1 MYMDTELLESTARQM
16 MAPGKGLLVA
26 DENTAS
32 CQERFAAVGVPC
44 NDDTRREY
52 HDILLTTPGAEE
64 FLSGV
69 LLFDETFWQ
78 SAKNGV
84 VFREHLKKHQV
95 LPGITVDGGLVPL
108 PGFEG
113 ELVTEGLDGLPDYI
127 TTYQSAG
134 ARFGKWRAVISIGD
148 GKPTDECI
156 GTNTLLLAR
165 YARICQDV
173 GIVPVVEV
181 EIVFEGTHT
190 IERCK
195 EVTAHVYDLLF
206 QTMRAFKVHLPGLI
220 LRASMVLP
228 GKGSGAVTDHD
239 AVAAHTSDVLHGHV
253 PAELGGVTFLGGGQ
267 IQRDAFI
274 NLNRIVQKGPYPWG
288 VTFALGH
295 PLQDPILQAWAQN
308 RHAVHDI
315 KQLFYRQLQIA
326 SAASLGR
333 LDETVLAARSN
344 SQT

>member
-1 MYMDTELLESTARQM
+1 MDIELLESTARQLV
-16 MAPGKGLLVA
+16 APGKGLLIA
-26 DENTAS
+26 DENTAA
-32 CQERFAAVGVPC
+32 CQERFAAVGVRC

-69 LLFDETFWQ
+69 LLYDETFWQ

-95 LPGITVDGGLVPL
+95 LPGVTVDGGQVLL
-108 PGFEG
+108 PGFNG
-113 ELVTEGLDGLPDYI
+113 EQVTEGLDGLPDYI

-148 GKPTDECI
+148 GRPTDECI

-173 GIVPVVEV
+173 GIVPIVEV
-181 EIVFEGTHT
+181 EILSDGTHT

-206 QTMRAFKVHLPGLI
+206 QTMRAFKVHLPGAV
-220 LRASMVLP
+220 LRTSMVLP
-228 GKGSGAVTDHD
+228 GKGSGTLISHD
-239 AVAAHTSDVLHGHV
+239 AIAIHTADVLHGHV
-253 PAELGGVTFLGGGQ
+253 PAELGGVLFLGGGQ
-267 IQRDAFI
+267 AQRDALI
-274 NLNRIVQKGPYPWG
+274 NLNRTVQKGPYPWG
-288 VTFALGH
+288 VTFAYAH
-295 PLQDPILQAWAQN
+295 PLQDSVLQAWAAN
-308 RHAVHDI
+308 RHAVHDA
-315 KQLFYRQLQIA
+315 KQLFYRQLQLT
-326 SAASLGR
+326 SAASQGR
-333 LDETVLAARSN
+333 LDESVLGRASAA
-344 SQT
+344 